1 MKLTR
6 HKSLIREIA
15 PGVIQIGNNSV
26 SPVLKLNEVT
36 GGVEASSAYLAN
48 ISGVSLQYENA
59 TFDNRPTVSGRDVLL
74 EGDVIDGGGNNLAEI
89 INNTGELLENSI
101 VDVSGILQTLIDQ
114 ETQDRE
120 DADIILNNAIE
131 QISGLLVTEI
141 NQLELNILNISGDI
155 LSIDGEIS
163 SINGDIINISGDITD
178 INNDVININD
188 DIINSNTN
196 ILQLQTDL
204 TSISGD
210 ITNINGVTYEQAE
223 SLAKKWSII
232 FG

>member
-6 HKSLIREIA
+6 HKSLIREVS
-15 PGVIQIGNNSV
+15 PGVIQIGNNTF
-26 SPVLKLNEVT
+26 SPVLTLSEIT
-36 GGVEASSAYLAN
+36 GGVESSNAYFGN
-48 ISGVSLQYENA
+48 ISGASLQYENA
-59 TFDNRPTVSGRDVLL
+59 TFENRPTVSGINVLL
-74 EGDVIDGGGNNLAEI
+74 EGDVAGGGGGNLAET
-89 INNTGELLENSI
+89 INNTGQLLENSI
-101 VDVSGILQTLIDQ
+101 VDVSGVLQTLIDQ
-114 ETQDRE
+114 EIQDRE

-141 NQLELNILNISGDI
+141 NQLELNISNISGDI
-155 LSIDGEIS
+155 
-163 SINGDIINISGDITD
+163 
-178 INNDVININD
+178 ININD